1 MKVLIYEEP
10 WSYRLLRFA
19 MYTTLVATLTLQF
32 LDQLDQATA
41 QPQNVS
47 FVLAHLDTLDYDSI
61 EVILDNVQVS
71 QLRMLLKYRQL
82 QARSL
87 LPLHYKE
94 DLKGL
99 GMSVE
104 SAS

>member
-1 MKVLIYEEP
+1 
-10 WSYRLLRFA
+10 
-19 MYTTLVATLTLQF
+19 MYTASLATLTLQV

-41 QPQNVS
+41 QPQNVN
-47 FVLAHLDTLDYDSI
+47 FVLGHLDTLDYDSI

-71 QLRMLLKYRQL
+71 QLGMLLKYRRL

-87 LPLHYKE
+87 LPLRYKG

-99 GMSVE
+99 GIPVE

>member
-1 MKVLIYEEP
+1 
-10 WSYRLLRFA
+10 
-19 MYTTLVATLTLQF
+19 MYTDFVATLTLQF

-71 QLRMLLKYRQL
+71 RLGVLLKYRQL
-82 QARSL
+82 RARSL
-87 LPLHYKE
+87 LPLRYKG

-99 GMSVE
+99 GIPVE
-104 SAS
+104 STS